1 MFFKLQTST
10 NINKNLLKHKIISDA
25 RRRILWHKFSADDVI
40 LNNYCQKQYKKSLKM
55 LCKEILCYTQVL
67 ATENSLVVLFKDKKH
82 DELARLVTFGNGQIR
97 GSNILTKAF
106 KFK

>member
-1 MFFKLQTST
+1 
-10 NINKNLLKHKIISDA
+10 
-25 RRRILWHKFSADDVI
+25 
-40 LNNYCQKQYKKSLKM
+40 M